1 MLTEIVRH
9 GLRFAG
15 LILVQGLIL
24 KNMEAGYFINPFLYV
39 LFIIQLP
46 FELPAW
52 IGLMLAFALGFFIDV
67 FYGTMGM
74 HMAACTLVGWARP
87 GILRFMMPRD
97 GYEFGMQPTMQDM
110 GKMWFLSY
118 AGIIIVI
125 HHLFLFFIEIF
136 DFREIHYT
144 LLRVIISSA
153 ATLVLV
159 VVTQFLFYRTRE
171 TT

>member
-1 MLTEIVRH
+1 MLSELIRH
-9 GLRFAG
+9 GLRFFG

-24 KNMEAGYFINPFLYV
+24 KNMEAGYFINPFLYI

-52 IGLMLAFALGFFIDV
+52 IGLMLAFVLGFFIDI

-87 GILRFMMPRD
+87 AILRFMMPRD

-118 AGIIIVI
+118 AGILIVI

-136 DFREIHYT
+136 DFREIHLT
-144 LLRVIISSA
+144 LLRVILSSA
-153 ATLVLV
+153 ATLLLV
-159 VVTQFLFYRTRE
+159 VVTQFLFYRKRE
-171 TT
+171 AT